1 MKTKRNTK
9 NVTYKRN
16 KNKKLIRQSLKHKN
30 NKFTRKIIQKG
41 GDWIQPLFYIYGN
54 NEMNLD
60 NCRIIDYN
68 PYKDDYL
75 DFQERN
81 TTLLKGMFT
90 TRNTDETAICINKYK
105 FFNTY
110 FLPFD
115 KQLYYLNI
123 IQQFKT
129 ANVSVDRISKTLL
142 LGYLNVIRYFRK
154 IWETTDIR
162 TLETH
167 IRSQQFQLYAGNNAQ
182 NILVDGNLNRTKQ
195 NLYNIAFSLLSP
207 TITEAFASGN
217 DCYFMN
223 NIGFQIKNKN
233 FIWMYYFS
241 NLSLLSKIKNETMK
255 LANYKFTHEMRD
267 SYYEYVRI
275 KEPEDLL
282 SLFQNY
288 KPYIYPI
295 NFENNYDIS
304 SKFVLDI
311 YGRANSQG
319 IRTDVDS
326 FLTTYTLESNFYSI
340 VMDTSSD
347 TLNKITSSDMIITQI
362 TEASLV
368 TSNYKDVIDNLQVDD
383 IDPTHS
389 LFKYDLVYGY
399 EFTPEKSNEL
409 LRIQQT
415 EKDSLENA
423 IHIIWG
429 DSFIRPSEFNIN
441 NNEIKFPFIPLP
453 GEHISAIELKKQNN
467 FISLFLYVM
476 FDDIQE
482 QDKDFIKNELTQ
494 IIDFNSTQ
502 NRDTRILNLQL
513 LNELL
518 QKLKDLNIIT
528 LDINVYIE
536 KLTNFVRKYQ
546 LTRMPFSINLLQSKI
561 LMSMSNT
568 TKMVAYGGVF
578 SKYCDNS
585 NYCGDFQVKLN
596 IINCDALFLPRGKYT
611 KKKYISIIDAFIN
624 QYTDGKVR
632 NYIRNNTNS
641 VNNNTREIYDY
652 FVYDS
657 NLRTSYSIFTHKID
671 STMVEIEDIISGKG
685 RIANIFYVVKMDGNN
700 ILKINNLIMWNNK
713 NPENSSYFIS
723 LFTHSKSLY
732 RCFNTQF
739 FIPIFTS
746 NSQIVDI
753 DEPDIDLPV
762 YEGENEDAL
771 WKQNEDVEG
780 DPEVGGKKRKKTKI
794 YKKYKK

>member
-1 MKTKRNTK
+1 MKTKRNK
-9 NVTYKRN
+9 KFVTNKRN

-41 GDWIQPLFYIYGN
+41 GDWIQPLFYIYDN

-60 NCRIIDYN
+60 NCEFIDYN
-68 PYKDDYL
+68 PYNDDYL

-81 TTLLKGMFT
+81 TTVLKRMFT

-129 ANVSVDRISKTLL
+129 ANVSVDRISKILL

-154 IWETTDIR
+154 IWETTNIR

-167 IRSQQFQLYAGNNAQ
+167 IRSQQFQSYAGNNIQ
-182 NILVDGNLNRTKQ
+182 NILVDGDLNRTQQ

-207 TITEAFASGN
+207 TITEALASGN

-223 NIGFQIKNKN
+223 DYGLQVKNKN

-241 NLSLLSKIKNETMK
+241 NLSLRSKIKNEAMK
-255 LANYKFTHEMRD
+255 IANYKFTHKMRD
-267 SYYEYVRI
+267 LYYEYVRI
-275 KEPEDLL
+275 KNPEDLVN
-282 SLFQNY
+282 LFQNY

-295 NFENNYDIS
+295 NFENNYNIS

-311 YGRANSQG
+311 YGRMNSQRV
-319 IRTDVDS
+319 RTNVDS

-340 VMDTSSD
+340 VMDTSRD

-362 TEASLV
+362 TEVSLV
-368 TSNYKDVIDNLQVDD
+368 TSNYNDVINNIEVDI
-383 IDPTHS
+383 IDPTNS

-409 LRIQQT
+409 LRIQKT

-423 IHIIWG
+423 IDIMWG
-429 DSFIRPSEFNIN
+429 DSFNRPAEFNIN

-453 GEHISAIELKKQNN
+453 GEHISVIEPRKQNN
-467 FISLFLYVM
+467 FISVILYVM

-482 QDKDFIKNELTQ
+482 QNKDFVKNELTQ
-494 IIDFNSTQ
+494 IIDFNS
-502 NRDTRILNLQL
+502 NPHLDTKILNLQL
-513 LNELL
+513 LNNLL
-518 QKLKDLNIIT
+518 QKLKGLNIIT
-528 LDINVYIE
+528 LDINDYIE
-536 KLTNFVRKYQ
+536 KLTNFVRKFQ

-561 LMSMSNT
+561 LIGMTDT

-585 NYCGDFQVKLN
+585 NYCGDDTVKTV
-596 IINCDALFLPRGKYT
+596 IGNCNFLFLPRGKYT

-624 QYTDGKVR
+624 QYTDGKVI

-641 VNNNTREIYDY
+641 VNNNTRDINDY
-652 FVYDS
+652 FLYDS
-657 NLRTSYSIFTHKID
+657 NLRTCYSIFMHKMD
-671 STMVEIEDIISGKG
+671 HPDVEGEDKISGKAL
-685 RIANIFYVVKMDGNN
+685 IANIFYVVKIDGNN

-713 NPENSSYFIS
+713 NPENSSYYIS
-723 LFTHSKSLY
+723 LFTHSKKLY
-732 RCFNTQF
+732 KCFNTQF

-753 DEPDIDLPV
+753 DEPDNETV
-762 YEGENEDAL
+762 YEGDYLNDAL
-771 WKQNEDVEG
+771 WQQNDDLEG
-780 DPEVGGKKRKKTKI
+780 DQGGGGKKRKKK
-794 YKKYKK
+794 